1 MFDLIKYAEENR
13 CSVTMTPVF
22 EEYDKDGKRLYAWK
36 VIIESESGKCD
47 GIVDCITPEYLDT
60 MLARIGS
67 QYAER
72 YGNIEQSRR
81 RAEMERFW
89 KEGRAIFV
97 SEDQM

>member
-1 MFDLIKYAEENR
+1 MFDLIKYAEENK

-22 EEYDKDGKRLYAWK
+22 EKYGKDGKRLYAWK
-36 VIIESESGKCD
+36 VVIESESGKCD
-47 GIVDCITPEYLDT
+47 GIVDCITPEYLDS

-89 KEGRAIFV
+89 KESIPIMGR
-97 SEDQM
+97 E